1 MNPVPTRLKEKV
13 ENPVIAGLTNPV
25 ITGLRV
31 NPGNPNVAGL
41 IFSVIKI
48 KSPVCKGLSSCKKEK
63 TSVLRCNRV

>member
-41 IFSVIKI
+41 IF
-48 KSPVCKGLSSCKKEK
+48 VCNKNQEPRL
-63 TSVLRCNRV
+63 

>member
-31 NPGNPNVAGL
+31 KPENPNVAGL
-41 IFSVIKI
+41 IF
-48 KSPVCKGLSSCKKEK
+48 VCDKNQEPRL
-63 TSVLRCNRV
+63 